1 MKERQMGTIKWVSV
15 VLLTLSLLGCESP
28 EQKAQRLDA
37 ERQAQAQAQA
47 QKAETERQAQ
57 AQKAEAER
65 QTQAAEAARKLR
77 EELGDE
83 IVAHVAHW
91 GKGGNV
97 LMIGFVPPGPIR
109 PEAYEEVEEGFG
121 FRIKN
126 LKMFI
131 KRSTGTL
138 TIIFD
143 CHFLGQKHGFSDEL
157 FMIRLFDENGEYLTH
172 LSTSDVFALPNTEDP
187 KGRPFLRLKAEN
199 NILQYR
205 VSRRFADY
213 TQRAE
218 FGLLIDHP

>member
-1 MKERQMGTIKWVSV
+1 VV
-15 VLLTLSLLGCESP
+15 VLLTLSLLGCESA
-28 EQKAQRLDA
+28 EQKAQKLDA
-37 ERQAQAQAQA
+37 ERQAQA
-47 QKAETERQAQ
+47 QAQ

-97 LMIGFVPPGPIR
+97 LMIGFVPPGPVR

-131 KRSTGTL
+131 RRSTGTL

-143 CHFLGQKHGFSDEL
+143 CHFLGQKRGFSDEL

-172 LSTSDVFALPNTEDP
+172 FSTSDVFALPNTKDP

-199 NILQYR
+199 NVLQYR

>member
-1 MKERQMGTIKWVSV
+1 MRFSILILLGT
-15 VLLTLSLLGCESP
+15 LLLVGCESA
-28 EQKAQRLDA
+28 EQKMQRVEA
-37 ERQAQAQAQA
+37 ARQAQAQVQA
-47 QKAETERQAQ
+47 QNVEAERQAQ

-65 QTQAAEAARKLR
+65 QAQAAEAGRKLR

-97 LMIGFVPPGPIR
+97 LIIGFVPPGPIR
-109 PEAYEEVEEGFG
+109 REAYEEVEEGFG

-172 LSTSDVFALPNTEDP
+172 FGTSDVFALPNTEDP
-187 KGRPFLRLKAEN
+187 KGRTFLRLKAEN

-213 TQRAE
+213 TKAAE